1 MEEADDKELS
11 KITLLLLPG
20 LDGSGYLFANLLPEL
35 PKNMDVITLAFPA
48 QQFLPYSDLVLW
60 LASAV
65 PKNKP
70 YTILAESYASPL
82 AVQFAATDPP
92 NLAALILSVGFISNP
107 VKKWGPIPKL
117 LARPFFFRFQPP
129 AVALK
134 YFIAGFDAP
143 ESLILAVRSAVSSV
157 SVDVFAKRARAVID
171 CDATKEILEVK
182 VPMLYLHATEDR
194 LVGKASLDEIKRL
207 HPETISISIRSPHL
221 LLQREPRIAARAMTQ
236 FLDSHCRDGGLGSES
251 LSDK

>member
-1 MEEADDKELS
+1 LEEADDKDLS

-35 PKNMDVITLAFPA
+35 PKDMDVITLAFPA
-48 QQFLPYSDLVLW
+48 RQFLPYSDLVPW

-70 YTILAESYASPL
+70 YVLLAESYASPL
-82 AVQFAATDPP
+82 AVRFAATDPP
-92 NLAALILSVGFISNP
+92 NLAALIISVGFISNP
-107 VKKWGPIPKL
+107 VKKWGPIPRL
-117 LARPFFFRFQPP
+117 LARPFFFQFQPP

-143 ESLILAVRSAVSSV
+143 ESLIVAVRRAVSCV
-157 SVDVFAKRARAVID
+157 SVEVFVKRARAVID
-171 CDATKEILEVK
+171 CDATKEIREVR
-182 VPMLYLHATEDR
+182 VSMLYLHATEDR

-207 HPETISISIRSPHL
+207 HPKTISTSIRSPHL
-221 LLQREPRIAARAMTQ
+221 LLQREPRIAARAITQ
-236 FLDSHCRDGGLGSES
+236 FLDSHGR
-251 LSDK
+251 